1 MSEEEIRSSEEEY
14 LKKLVERQQKALN
27 ESLEYAQYIQRV
39 LFPDKDQ
46 MNRMFPEN
54 FVYFSPRDMVSGDFY
69 WLRQVRE
76 KIVLAVGDC
85 TGHGV
90 PGAFMSILGI
100 TFLNEITNR
109 DPLPKANRILNSMR
123 ERIMKTLNQTGDK
136 KELKDGM
143 DIALFVYN
151 QKTKEL
157 QFSGAKN
164 PLYHF
169 HNGTLN
175 ELRGDRMPIGIYALF
190 ESSFTNHTVQIEPG
204 DRVYLF
210 TDGFVDQL
218 GGSEFKKFKFKNFR
232 KLLTDIQPHDLSEQ
246 KSVLDHKFTE
256 WKGNFEQVDDVLVIG
271 VSF

>member
-1 MSEEEIRSSEEEY
+1 MSQEEIRSSEEEY

-46 MNRMFPEN
+46 MNRMFPDN
-54 FVYFSPRDMVSGDFY
+54 FIFFSPRDMVSGDFY

-143 DIALFVYN
+143 DLALFVYN

-175 ELRGDRMPIGIYALF
+175 ELRGDRMPIGVYALF
-190 ESSFTNHTVQIEPG
+190 ESSFTNHTIKIEPG

-218 GGSEFKKFKFKNFR
+218 GGSGFKKFKFKNFR
-232 KLLTDIQPHDLSEQ
+232 KLLTDIQPHVLSEQ
-246 KSVLDHKFTE
+246 KSILDHKFTE

-271 VSF
+271 VNF